1 MKLELKALCVGA
13 LAATAIAVSGGGGA
27 AATAGGHFVSSAEH
41 TTLEALGNA
50 PHSYA
55 FKSHSGTITCESFRH
70 EGTFSGT
77 TAESID
83 LAPIYT
89 GCVTQGGTTITG
101 YTYNGC
107 VYRLTV
113 AAGTTSTTEQTMH
126 FVCPVGKVLE
136 FHQPN
141 CLATMPQQT
150 VANAATYAKVESNG
164 KHALTLYL
172 HATFETQ
179 YHGGTCVFLGTKQ
192 SATMQGTALL
202 VGLNTFGERVSLTA
216 T

>member
-1 MKLELKALCVGA
+1 MKLKLKALCLGA
-13 LAATAIAVSGGGGA
+13 LAATAIAASGGGGA
-27 AATAGGHFVSSAEH
+27 AATTGGHFVSGAEH
-41 TTLEALGNA
+41 TTVEALGSA
-50 PHSYA
+50 PHSYT
-55 FKSHSGTITCESFRH
+55 FKTHSGLITCETFRH
-70 EGTFSGT
+70 EGTFSGP

-83 LAPIYT
+83 LAPIYA
-89 GCVTQGGTTITG
+89 GCVTQGGTVITG

-126 FVCPVGKVLE
+126 FVCPVGQVLE

-141 CLATMPQQT
+141 CLATMPPQT
-150 VANAATYAKVESNG
+150 VTNAATYTKVESNG
-164 KHALTLYL
+164 KHAVTLDL

-179 YHGGTCVFLGTKQ
+179 YHGGICVFLGTKQ
-192 SATMQGTALL
+192 SATMQGSALL
-202 VGLNTFGERVSLTA
+202 VGFNTPGERVSLTA